1 MISGSE
7 QIDRVRQ
14 ALPFLAT
21 KESPFSH
28 SFFKHASLI
37 TAQKNQHICLEGG
50 ECQNLALL
58 LNGTARIYKLGENG
72 KEITLYRIGEGES
85 CILTASCI
93 LSGEP
98 FPAYAV
104 CEKEVTAVVISA
116 LNVKQWLA
124 KHSIWRDYI
133 FGLISHRLSNI
144 ISVVE
149 EVVFRRMDARIAQ
162 YLIDATPN
170 SASVQTTHQVIASDL
185 GTSREVV
192 SRILKDLEQAEF
204 IQINRGNVTILDREN
219 LRKKTAS
226 S

>member
-7 QIDRVRQ
+7 RIDRVRQ
-14 ALPFLAT
+14 ALPFLTT
-21 KESPFSH
+21 KESSFNH
-28 SFFKHASLI
+28 SFFEHASLI
-37 TAQKNQHICLEGG
+37 TVQKDQHICLEGG
-50 ECQNLALL
+50 ECPNLALL

-72 KEITLYRIGEGES
+72 KEITLYRIGKGES

-104 CEKEVTAVVISA
+104 CETEVTAVIISA
-116 LNVKQWLA
+116 SNVKQWLA
-124 KHSIWRDYI
+124 EHSIWRDYI

-170 SASVQTTHQVIASDL
+170 TASVQTTHQVIASDL

-204 IQINRGNVTILDREN
+204 IQINRGNITILDREN
-219 LRKKTAS
+219 LRKKVAS
-226 S
+226 N